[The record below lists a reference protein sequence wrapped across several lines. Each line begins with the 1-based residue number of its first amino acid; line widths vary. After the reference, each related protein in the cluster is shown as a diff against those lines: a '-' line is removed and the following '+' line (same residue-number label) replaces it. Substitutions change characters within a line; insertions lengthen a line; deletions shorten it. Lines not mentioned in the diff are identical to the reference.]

1 MPARIHKL
9 PVVGEIIDDMTVM
22 ELYRDRNKKVRV
34 KCRCNICGRDKDIDF
49 ITGILT
55 HTRTTHVSCG
65 KDRIK
70 GNGLA
75 SSNVRFHTI
84 WMAMRGRTNNPNDS
98 QYKYY
103 GGRGIKS
110 DEFEFFVDFYDKM
123 HDSYLEAI
131 EKYGDE
137 SLVSL
142 DRINPDGDYTVDNCR
157 WISLSEQKKN
167 KRNSRWFEAIS
178 PDGEKFIACNRV
190 QFAAK
195 HNLKRVTINQSL
207 LYGYKNRQGWQFRFL
222 TEKEIV
228 DMNLVDRLSSE
239 ECND

>member
-9 PVVGEIIDDMTVM
+9 PVIGEVIDDMTVI
-22 ELYRDRNKKVRV
+22 ELYRDRNKKVRL
-34 KCRCNICGRDKDIDF
+34 KCRCNVCGREKDIDF

-55 HTRTTHVSCG
+55 HTRTAHSSCG

-70 GNGLA
+70 GMGLA
-75 SSNVRFHTI
+75 SSNIRFHTI
-84 WMAMRGRTNNPNDS
+84 WTAMRSRTNNPNSS

-110 DEFEFFVDFYDKM
+110 DEFEFFV
-123 HDSYLEAI
+123 YLEAV

-142 DRINPDGDYTVDNCR
+142 DRINPNGDYTVDNCR

-178 PDGEKFIACNRV
+178 PDGKKFIACNRV

-195 HNLKRVTINQSL
+195 HNLKRVTINHSL

-222 TEKEIV
+222 NEKEIA
-228 DMNLVDRLSSE
+228 DMNLTDRLSSE

>member
-9 PVVGEIIDDMTVM
+9 PEVGEIIDDVIVS
-22 ELYRDRNKKVRV
+22 EIYRANDKKVRV
-34 KCRCNICGRDKDIDF
+34 VCRCKICGREKDIDF
-49 ITGILT
+49 TSGILT
-55 HTRTTHVSCG
+55 RTRTKHASCG
-65 KDRIK
+65 KNRVR
-70 GNGLA
+70 GLGIA
-75 SSNVRFHTI
+75 SANTRFHTI
-84 WMAMRGRTNNPNDS
+84 WMAMRNRTSNPNSS

-110 DEFEFFVDFYDKM
+110 DAFELFVDFYDEM

-142 DRINPDGDYTVDNCR
+142 DRIAPNGNYTAANCR
-157 WISLSEQKKN
+157 WISQEEQEKN
-167 KRNSRWFEAIS
+167 KRNSRWFEATS
-178 PDGEKFIACNRV
+178 PTGEKFIACNRV
-190 QFAAK
+190 QFAKK
-195 HNLKRVTINQSL
+195 HGLKRVTINSSL
-207 LYGYKNRQGWQFRFL
+207 LYGYKNREGWQFRFL
-222 TEKEIV
+222 TEEEIA

>member
-34 KCRCNICGRDKDIDF
+34 KCCCNICGRDKDIDF

-84 WMAMRGRTNNPNDS
+84 WMAMRGKTNNPNNS
-98 QYKYY
+98 RYKYY
-103 GGRGIKS
+103 
-110 DEFEFFVDFYDKM
+110 
-123 HDSYLEAI
+123 
-131 EKYGDE
+131 
-137 SLVSL
+137 
-142 DRINPDGDYTVDNCR
+142 GDYTVDNCR

-167 KRNSRWFEAIS
+167 KGNSHWFEAIS
-178 PDGEKFIACNRV
+178 PDGKKFIACNRV

-195 HNLKRVTINQSL
+195 HNLESC
-207 LYGYKNRQGWQFRFL
+207 RQTFFGG
-222 TEKEIV
+222 V
-228 DMNLVDRLSSE
+228 
-239 ECND
+239 